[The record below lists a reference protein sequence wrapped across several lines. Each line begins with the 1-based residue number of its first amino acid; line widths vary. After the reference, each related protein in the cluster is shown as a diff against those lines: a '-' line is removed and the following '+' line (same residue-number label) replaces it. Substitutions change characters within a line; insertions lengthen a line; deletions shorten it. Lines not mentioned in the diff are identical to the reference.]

1 MTKRMYIPAMRRD
14 ILYLVV
20 EKAVVDS
27 YIDTEN
33 QEEVVGQLKG
43 CFKDDSGFHFLITQQ
58 GTLICDRQLQR
69 PADAATYYNAEGVA
83 VGYIVKQDE
92 SGAMQ
97 KITAA
102 QVATVRTAVMVL
114 RRIFPKATVK
124 VIKNSTLEKILIE
137 DEEEGEVD
145 PNL

>member
-1 MTKRMYIPAMRRD
+1 MRRD

-33 QEEVVGQLKG
+33 QDEVVAQLKG
-43 CFKDDSGFHFLITQQ
+43 CFKDDSGFHFLVTPQ
-58 GTLICDRQLQR
+58 GTLVCDRMLQR
-69 PADAATYYNAEGVA
+69 SADAATFYNAEGVA

-92 SGAMQ
+92 TGAVG
-97 KITAA
+97 KVSTA
-102 QVATVRTAVMVL
+102 QVETLRTALLVL

-124 VIKNSTLEKILIE
+124 VIKNATLEEKLVE
-137 DEEEGEVD
+137 NEEGGVG
-145 PNL
+145 P

>member
-1 MTKRMYIPAMRRD
+1 MRRE

-33 QEEVVGQLKG
+33 EQEVVGQLKG
-43 CFKDDSGFHFLITQQ
+43 CFKDDSGFHFLVTPQ
-58 GTLICDRQLQR
+58 GTMICDRQLQR
-69 PADAATYYNAEGVA
+69 PADAATYYNAEGIA
-83 VGYIVKQDE
+83 VGYVVKQDE

-102 QVATVRTAVMVL
+102 QVATLRTAVMVM

-124 VIKNSTLEKILIE
+124 VIKNATLEKALLE
-137 DEEEGEVD
+137 DEEEVD
-145 PNL
+145 PNPAP

>member
-1 MTKRMYIPAMRRD
+1 MYIPAMRRE

-33 QEEVVGQLKG
+33 EQEVTGQLKG
-43 CFKDDSGFHFLITQQ
+43 CFKDDSGFHFLVTPQ
-58 GTLICDRQLQR
+58 GTMICDRPLQR
-69 PADAATYYNAEGVA
+69 PADAATYYNAEGIA
-83 VGYIVKQDE
+83 VGYVVKQDE

-102 QVATVRTAVMVL
+102 QVATLRTAVMVM

-124 VIKNSTLEKILIE
+124 VIKNATLEKELVE
-137 DEEEGEVD
+137 DEEEVD
-145 PNL
+145 PNPAP

>member
-20 EKAVVDS
+20 EKAVVDN

-33 QEEVVGQLKG
+33 EQEVTGQLKG
-43 CFKDDSGFHFLITQQ
+43 CFKDDSGFHFLVTPQ
-58 GTLICDRQLQR
+58 GRLVCDRLLQR

-92 SGAMQ
+92 SGAVG
-97 KITAA
+97 KVTAA
-102 QVATVRTAVMVL
+102 QVDTLHTALTVMQ
-114 RRIFPKATVK
+114 RIFPKATVK
-124 VIKNSTLEKILIE
+124 IIKNATLEKQLTE
-137 DEEEGEVD
+137 D
-145 PNL
+145 

>member
-1 MTKRMYIPAMRRD
+1 MTKRMYIPAMRRE

-33 QEEVVGQLKG
+33 EQEVTGQLKG
-43 CFKDDSGFHFLITQQ
+43 CFKDDSGFHFLITPQ
-58 GTLICDRQLQR
+58 GTMICDRQLQR
-69 PADAATYYNAEGVA
+69 PADAATYYNAEGIA
-83 VGYIVKQDE
+83 VGYVVRQDE

-102 QVATVRTAVMVL
+102 QVATLRTAVMVM

-124 VIKNSTLEKILIE
+124 VIKNATLEKEL
-137 DEEEGEVD
+137 DPTPTLPGEGD
-145 PNL
+145 

>member
-20 EKAVVDS
+20 EKAVVDN

-33 QEEVVGQLKG
+33 EQEVTGQLKG
-43 CFKDDSGFHFLITQQ
+43 CFKDDSGFHFLVTPR
-58 GTLICDRQLQR
+58 GRLTCDRLLQR

-92 SGAMQ
+92 SGAVG
-97 KITAA
+97 KVTAA
-102 QVATVRTAVMVL
+102 QVETLRTALTVMQ
-114 RRIFPKATVK
+114 RIFPKATVK
-124 VIKNSTLEKILIE
+124 IIKNATLEKQLTE
-137 DEEEGEVD
+137 D
-145 PNL
+145 

>member
-1 MTKRMYIPAMRRD
+1 MRRE

-33 QEEVVGQLKG
+33 EQEVTGQLKG
-43 CFKDDSGFHFLITQQ
+43 CFKDDSGFHFLVTPQ
-58 GTLICDRQLQR
+58 GRLVCDRLLQR

-102 QVATVRTAVMVL
+102 QVATLRTAVMVM

-124 VIKNSTLEKILIE
+124 VIKNATLEKELVE
-137 DEEEGEVD
+137 DEEEVD
-145 PNL
+145 PNPAP